1 MSQGAA
7 RGQKRKCAVEDLQGQ
22 RGGGDERVS
31 EIYGLSANS
40 GRRSLRDVFT
50 RYLLRL
56 ITLKQQCHPRAKLAV
71 G

>member
-31 EIYGLSANS
+31 EIYGLSANL
-40 GRRSLRDVFT
+40 GWRSLGDVFT

-56 ITLKQQCHPRAKLAV
+56 ITLKQQCHPRAKLVV